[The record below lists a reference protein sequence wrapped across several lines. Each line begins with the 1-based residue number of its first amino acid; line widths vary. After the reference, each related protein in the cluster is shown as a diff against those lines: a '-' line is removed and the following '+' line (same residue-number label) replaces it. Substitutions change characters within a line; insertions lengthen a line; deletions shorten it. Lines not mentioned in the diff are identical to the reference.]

1 MKNQQHL
8 NFDFAAIILAVIV
21 IFTVVTNCSDSEP
34 PEKTGLPQKSHSWN
48 TESTLRIVF
57 RWPGDEFASKQD
69 LETRDRIGR
78 LLVENR
84 LGKVVRTGTGMGWMD
99 LVVELEN
106 NSSARAEIEKIIR
119 EISPDAK
126 FSFEKLH

>member
-1 MKNQQHL
+1 MKSRQHL
-8 NFDFAAIILAVIV
+8 SFDFAAIILAVIV
-21 IFTVVTNCSDSEP
+21 IFAVVNNCSDSEP
-34 PEKTGLPQKSHSWN
+34 PEKTGSPQKSHRWN
-48 TESTLRIVF
+48 TESKLRIVF
-57 RWPGDEFASKQD
+57 RWPGDDFASKQD

-106 NSSARAEIEKIIR
+106 NSGGRAEIEKIIK
-119 EISPDAK
+119 EISPEAK

>member
-1 MKNQQHL
+1 MRCN
-8 NFDFAAIILAVIV
+8 
-21 IFTVVTNCSDSEP
+21 
-34 PEKTGLPQKSHSWN
+34 WY
-48 TESTLRIVF
+48 
-57 RWPGDEFASKQD
+57 
-69 LETRDRIGR
+69 GR

-99 LVVELEN
+99 LVLELEN
-106 NSSARAEIEKIIR
+106 NSSARAEIEKIVK

>member
-1 MKNQQHL
+1 MKSRQHL
-8 NFDFAAIILAVIV
+8 NFDFAAIIFAVIV
-21 IFTVVTNCSDSEP
+21 IVAVVTNCSDSEP
-34 PEKTGLPQKSHSWN
+34 PEKTGLHQKSHSWN
-48 TESTLRIVF
+48 TESKLRIVF
-57 RWPGDEFASKQD
+57 RWPGDDFASKQD

-99 LVVELEN
+99 LVLELEN
-106 NSSARAEIEKIIR
+106 NSSARAEIEKIIK

>member
-1 MKNQQHL
+1 M

-21 IFTVVTNCSDSEP
+21 IFAVVTDCSDDEP
-34 PEKTGLPQKSHSWN
+34 PEKTGLPQKSHIWN
-48 TESTLRIVF
+48 TESKLRIVF
-57 RWPGDEFASKQD
+57 RWPGDDFASKQD
-69 LETRDRIGR
+69 LAIRDRIGS

-106 NSSARAEIEKIIR
+106 NRSARTKIEKIIK

-126 FSFEKLH
+126 FSFEELH

>member
-1 MKNQQHL
+1 MKRRQHL
-8 NFDFAAIILAVIV
+8 NFDFAAIILAVMV
-21 IFTVVTNCSDSEP
+21 FFAVVTSCSDSEP
-34 PEKTGLPQKSHSWN
+34 PAKTDLPQKSHSWN
-48 TESTLRIVF
+48 TASNLRIVF
-57 RWPGDEFASKQD
+57 RWPGDDFASKQD

-99 LVVELEN
+99 LVLELEN
-106 NSSARAEIEKIIR
+106 NSSAGAEIEKIIR

-126 FSFEKLH
+126 FTFEKLH